1 MGILRNVSSI
11 FITLCNNGI
20 FKSLVYLEPGHIR
33 NQGHIQ
39 NSTMECFAK
48 IVKGYNYFRD
58 ISFSRFLL
66 YEINIINFLNTGL
79 IFTPQVFILSQSQE
93 TDSLETRAELAILR
107 IYVENQ
113 AILEPMLLYRVSK
126 CKQTKEQGSNDCLWT
141 HIFTFF

>member
-11 FITLCNNGI
+11 FITLCNNGV

-33 NQGHIQ
+33 NQG
-39 NSTMECFAK
+39 SFAK